1 LIGTDTRGRA
11 VRQPPKATG
20 VTTWAR
26 GGGRRAH
33 DRRPMEEGGAGAGGC
48 ASAACHRPMARPCVT
63 PRRHTVP
70 TEPSLRPVVASVHHR
85 RAHLGVRRRGRRG
98 ALGTTS
104 RGVLVLAPNHFKVA
118 LVDWM
123 FLKNLQLNY
132 TEAWI
137 PNLLVTLPSTTSTKA
152 LGCFDQPILHALRWN
167 LRIFS
172 APRNSESRCWLEF
185 SPLCTSNLECRPT
198 WKWCASTNC
207 TTFPLGEFEVFRWI
221 LENAPKVL
229 DGQGRSK
236 A

>member
-1 LIGTDTRGRA
+1 VWVWKLRWRLGRSSELSVDHGHERSTILTGRRQWRTVAMCGRTQEEGRWGFIGMNTRGRA
-11 VRQPPKATG
+11 VRRPPKATG
-20 VTTWAR
+20 VTAWAR
-26 GGGRRAH
+26 DGGRRAH
-33 DRRPMEEGGAGAGGC
+33 SRRPMEEGGAGAGGC

-132 TEAWI
+132 TEA
-137 PNLLVTLPSTTSTKA
+137 
-152 LGCFDQPILHALRWN
+152 
-167 LRIFS
+167 
-172 APRNSESRCWLEF
+172 
-185 SPLCTSNLECRPT
+185 
-198 WKWCASTNC
+198 
-207 TTFPLGEFEVFRWI
+207 
-221 LENAPKVL
+221 
-229 DGQGRSK
+229 
-236 A
+236 